1 MPLSLRQTSL
11 PARIST
17 WALDDW
23 LLTNYNSNM
32 NINSRYTIGR
42 TTFVP
47 VAGYCNSNYC
57 MVRTQ
62 RAGITTYSIIN
73 QRTGE
78 FLNSGVTRD
87 HAVKVWN
94 RTGIYGLPPMHK
106 SA

>member
-1 MPLSLRQTSL
+1 MK
-11 PARIST
+11 
-17 WALDDW
+17 
-23 LLTNYNSNM
+23 
-32 NINSRYTIGR
+32 INSRYTNGR

-62 RAGITTYSIIN
+62 RAGITTFSIIN

-94 RTGIYGLPPMHK
+94 RTGIYGLMLRWLNLPDE
-106 SA
+106 ALGRVITNRV

>member
-1 MPLSLRQTSL
+1 MK
-11 PARIST
+11 
-17 WALDDW
+17 
-23 LLTNYNSNM
+23 
-32 NINSRYTIGR
+32 INSRYTNGR

-62 RAGITTYSIIN
+62 RAGTTSYSIIN

-94 RTGIYGLPPMHK
+94 RTGIYGLPPMQQ

>member
-1 MPLSLRQTSL
+1 MK
-11 PARIST
+11 
-17 WALDDW
+17 
-23 LLTNYNSNM
+23 
-32 NINSRYTIGR
+32 INSRYTNGR

-62 RAGITTYSIIN
+62 RAGITTFSIVN

-94 RTGIYGLPPMHK
+94 RTGIYGLAPMAK

>member
-1 MPLSLRQTSL
+1 MQSRNT
-11 PARIST
+11 RWT
-17 WALDDW
+17 LDNLNPRDYY
-23 LLTNYNSNM
+23 TDM
-32 NINSRYTIGR
+32 KINSRYTNGR

-62 RAGITTYSIIN
+62 RAGITTYSIVN

-94 RTGIYGLPPMHK
+94 RTGIYGLPPMQQ